1 MHSHPEGCITRGI
14 ISPRAEAPWAG
25 IRKKGNLRGCVAHII
40 STTGEQDEGCSGR
53 ESFPKSRRTA
63 GTRGPQQPCPS
74 MRACTA
80 LQASFAVLNRNQD
93 ISI

>member
-14 ISPRAEAPWAG
+14 TSPIAEALWAG
-25 IRKKGNLRGCVAHII
+25 IGEKGNLRGRVAHII
-40 STTGEQDEGCSGR
+40 STTGEQDEGHSGQ
-53 ESFPKSRRTA
+53 ESFPKSHWTV

-74 MRACTA
+74 MRACTT
-80 LQASFAVLNRNQD
+80 LQASFALLNRNQD

>member
-14 ISPRAEAPWAG
+14 ISPIAEAPWAG
-25 IRKKGNLRGCVAHII
+25 IGKKGNLRGCVAHII
-40 STTGEQDEGCSGR
+40 STTGEQDEGHSGQ

-63 GTRGPQQPCPS
+63 GTRGPRRLCPS
-74 MRACTA
+74 MRACTV
-80 LQASFAVLNRNQD
+80 LQAGFAVLNRNQD